1 VAAFAGVA
9 LDADRADVGG
19 LRELAG
25 QLRAVVDDLKDL
37 VPPPDAAAAHA
48 RLVGGMYDYA
58 RTLDAFIT
66 HRGGVVGYHQFLMEV
81 GGTRAL
87 DWLQAYNALAA
98 QGYVTAVLL
107 RP

>member
-1 VAAFAGVA
+1 
-9 LDADRADVGG
+9 
-19 LRELAG
+19 
-25 QLRAVVDDLKDL
+25 
-37 VPPPDAAAAHA
+37 
-48 RLVGGMYDYA
+48 MYDYA